1 MIDAS
6 GAGALGFTNTGIL
19 SPDLAG
25 QTITTTSGSAFVT
38 VTSTAGLAEGM
49 IVRWNNGT
57 SATYTIGSID
67 SATKFEL
74 SSNVAAGD
82 AGTFTDATFGCNTAR
97 TITLT
102 GTNTDANTIAGV
114 LQNSSASGTGT
125 LSVTKTGAGTWLLT
139 GANTYTGTTTVNAG
153 QQYNNGNQSSATGAV
168 SVAANATLG
177 GTGSLGGAATFSTGA
192 KAVFTVTR
200 DAITGANTTPLTI
213 AGVMTFNSTVV
224 HLNLPANLPS
234 GTYTLATSSATPTGT
249 VTAAPVVDSGTFA
262 AGFISAVVSLDT
274 TNQKLLLTVN
284 GTPTIITSGTLVA
297 VDTTYG
303 TASTS
308 PTSFTIS
315 GGDLDGAPGN
325 LTVTP
330 PSGYEVSLSSGS
342 GYSTSLSVPYSGPTL
357 DSATVYVRLAASTA
371 SGTYAGNITVS
382 GGGAASPATCATV
395 SSAVSPAPLT
405 ITAKADSKT
414 YGQTKT
420 YGSGLTAITSVT
432 VSGLQNS
439 DAVDTV
445 TIMDSNNGGP
455 ASAAVGGT
463 YLLTPSAAH
472 FNSGSPGNYTISYH
486 TAQLTVNPAT
496 LTVTAT
502 GPSKSYGT
510 ALTVGTSSLNFSH
523 TGEVNGESVTS
534 VTLTPDAA
542 GLSTTTAAGSGY
554 IVTPS
559 APTGSGGFLAANYI
573 IIPVVYNGTV
583 AKAALTITAN
593 TQSKTYGSTQ
603 ASPVTGSTAFT
614 PTGLQNGETVGTV
627 TLTYGSGG
635 LSATD
640 AAGATSTI
648 TPSAA
653 SGGTFTAANYAITY
667 APGVLT
673 VNPAALTVT
682 ANADSKTYG
691 RIKTYGSGSN
701 AYTITAGTLQN
712 NDAAS
717 TVTISDTDGGGL
729 ATATAGGIYH
739 LTPSA
744 LVFTTGSAANYA
756 ITYATGLLSVN
767 QSALTVTANPDT
779 KTYGSMKTY
788 ANGSSAYSITAGTLQ
803 NSDAVSTV
811 TITDTDGGGLATA
824 AAGGIYHLT
833 PSALVFTTGSAANY
847 AITYATG
854 LLSVNQAA
862 LTITANAD
870 SKTYGSVKTYGS
882 GSNAYTITAGT
893 LQNSDAVSTV
903 TITDTDGGGLATAA
917 AGATYHLTPS
927 ALVFTTGT
935 AANYAITYATG
946 LLSVNPAALT
956 VSANADSK
964 RYGQTKT
971 YGSGSSAYTITAGT
985 LQNSDA
991 VSTVTITDTDGGG
1004 LATAAAGGIY
1014 HLTPSALVFT
1024 TGSAANY
1031 AITYAPGLLSVSAY
1045 ILAVA
1050 DAGQTVELGAFH
1062 VGTPKTSAL
1071 TLTNTAPPGAFT
1083 ETLQTNGFSGTSA
1096 NFTASG
1102 SASGI
1107 AGGAS
1112 ASGSL
1117 MVGVGAG
1124 LGGGAQSGTTI
1135 LALQSDE
1142 VPGSGLGTTPLPSQT
1157 VTIHASGYNLA
1168 GTTFNMTAVSLPTIH
1183 VGGSFGFQN
1192 LSVDNTLGAGAFNE
1206 TLGAQLANATG
1217 VTTSGSPL
1225 TVVAGAAA
1233 NTGMGLSLTATT
1245 AGLKSGTV
1253 DVQFNSQA
1261 VNGSGLGTT
1270 PLAASNKTI
1279 TVTGGVFNGVGVW
1292 TQTTGSSGSWASAA
1306 SWMDANGVAAAP
1318 GTFAGYANVDTATI
1332 SDTGT
1337 TATVNLDGTSP
1348 SIKILNLSASSPRT
1362 IAQGSGNATLIMR
1375 GSTSGASITASS
1387 TGHVI
1392 SAPVTLTGNFT
1403 VTVTNSSDTLTISGA
1418 IGGSGGSG
1426 SLTKSGTGTLVLS
1439 GVNTYS
1445 GSTAVTNGTLVITNP
1460 SLANSSTL
1468 SIGSVSVN
1476 TAVLNLPNAGTD
1488 LVGSLVINGVTKAPG
1503 LYDSTNSSGAI
1514 TGIGKIL
1521 VDPYATFVSVIANP
1535 AYRNPGDDPDGDGI
1549 PNAIE
1554 FVIGGSP
1561 ASVNDQSLLP
1571 TAELVST
1578 NFGNG
1583 FADYLIFTYRR
1594 TFRSAYLTPAVEY
1607 ATDLTGPWFPASNG
1621 VSGLVVVTTTNGYA
1635 AGVDKVETYIPKSL
1649 AVSGRL
1655 FARLKVAVP
1664 P

>member
-153 QQYNNGNQSSATGAV
+153 KLFINGNQSSATGAV

-767 QSALTVTANPDT
+767 QSALTVTANPET

-882 GSNAYTITAGT
+882 GSN
-893 LQNSDAVSTV
+893 
-903 TITDTDGGGLATAA
+903 
-917 AGATYHLTPS
+917 
-927 ALVFTTGT
+927 
-935 AANYAITYATG
+935 
-946 LLSVNPAALT
+946 
-956 VSANADSK
+956 
-964 RYGQTKT
+964 
-971 YGSGSSAYTITAGT
+971 AYTITAGT